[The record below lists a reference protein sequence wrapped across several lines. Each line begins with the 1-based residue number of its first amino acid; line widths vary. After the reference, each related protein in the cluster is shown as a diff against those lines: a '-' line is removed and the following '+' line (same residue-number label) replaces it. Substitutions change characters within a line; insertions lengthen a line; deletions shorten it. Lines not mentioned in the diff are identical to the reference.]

1 MMSSEPVGNDPDR
14 LRESLEFQIR
24 LNAIVGRMHDAESF
38 SEILPVIE
46 PEMLALLHAERL
58 TVYQCGRNERE
69 IVSKYKSGSD
79 VREIRLPLMA
89 SSIAGYVALSQTPIR
104 IEDAYD
110 AKELE
115 SIHPNLKFSQIFDRR
130 SGFRTR
136 SVMAVPITFQ
146 DVLLGVLQMLNR
158 TGGGPFTDR
167 DRLNAED
174 LARVLGQ
181 KFRYELRATR
191 GPYEYLVHTRKITP
205 EQLEELRRRAD
216 KEGRSVADVL
226 LSEGG
231 VTKHELGTS
240 LQRYY
245 QVPFAAYDPEIR
257 IPRELITGINESY
270 LLKQLWVPIAGDR
283 QEATILIDDPSD
295 VRRRMEIQKVV
306 PAQRYVF
313 NVGLPEDIRR
323 FLGQEPAP
331 SEPAADIQ
339 VLVGKFQEEAGE
351 QVDVDEGV
359 DENAATVV
367 QFVSRLIT
375 EAHEARASDV
385 HIEPGKGRSDTV
397 VRFRID
403 GACRPA
409 LSIPASHTR
418 AVISRIKIM
427 SGLDIS
433 DRRKPQDGK
442 CHIKYRGQAI
452 ELRVATLP
460 TVNGEAAVLRIL
472 ASSEPLPLSRL
483 NFSERNLRE
492 IQRLVESP
500 HGIFLVVG
508 PTGSGKTTTLHSIL
522 RHINTPERKIW
533 TAEDPVEI
541 TQVGLHQVQ
550 VQPRIGL
557 TFAAV
562 LRAFLRADPDIIMI
576 GEMRDHETAHV
587 GVEASLTGRL
597 VFSTL
602 HTNSASETI
611 GRLLDLGLDA
621 VSFADALLAVL
632 AQRLVRTLCA
642 ACKERTVLGPAEFA
656 ALVRYYG
663 EEHVGDLDVEPGR
676 TEIYR
681 PVGCRECGNT
691 GYRGRRGIHEL
702 LVATADMKS
711 LIYRRASVAAMREHA
726 MTEGM
731 RTLMQDGIRNL
742 LAGQTDLDQVRKVA
756 AV

>member
-1 MMSSEPVGNDPDR
+1 MAPGDPVGNDTDR
-14 LRESLEFQIR
+14 LRESLTFQTR
-24 LNAIVGRMHDAESF
+24 LNAIVGRIHDSESF
-38 SEILPVIE
+38 SDILAVVEPEILE
-46 PEMLALLHAERL
+46 LLHAERL

-79 VREIRLPLMA
+79 IREIRLPLMA
-89 SSIAGYVALSQTPIR
+89 SSIAGYVALSQSSIR
-104 IEDAYD
+104 IDDAYD
-110 AKELE
+110 ASELE
-115 SIHPNLKFSQIFDRR
+115 RVHPGLKFSQVFDRR

-136 SVMAVPITFQ
+136 SVMAVPILFQ
-146 DVLLGVLQMLNR
+146 DVLLGVVQVLNR

-167 DRLNAED
+167 DLRNAEE

-181 KFRYELRATR
+181 KFRYDLKATR
-191 GPYEYLVHTRKITP
+191 SPYEYLVQTRKVRP
-205 EQLEELRRRAD
+205 EQLEEFKRRAD
-216 KEGRSVADVL
+216 RDGLSIPELL

-240 LQRYY
+240 LERYY
-245 QVPFAAYDPEIR
+245 QVPFVAYDPEIR
-257 IPRELITGINESY
+257 IPRELIAGINESY

-283 QEATILIDDPSD
+283 QEATILLDDPSD
-295 VRRRMEIQKVV
+295 AGRRMEIQKVV

-313 NVGLPEDIRR
+313 KVGLPEDIRR
-323 FLGQEPAP
+323 FLGQGPPP
-331 SEPAADIQ
+331 SEPVADIH

-351 QVDVDEGV
+351 QPEVEESI

-367 QFVSRLIT
+367 QFVNRLIA

-385 HIEPGKGRSDTV
+385 HIEPGRGRSNTV

-409 LSIPASHTR
+409 LSIPASHSQ

-433 DRRKPQDGK
+433 ERRKPQDGK
-442 CHIKYRGQAI
+442 CHIKYRGQPV

-483 NFSERNLRE
+483 NFSERNLGE

-562 LRAFLRADPDIIMI
+562 LRAFLRADPDVIMI
-576 GEMRDHETAHV
+576 GEMRDHETAHA

-602 HTNSASETI
+602 HTNSAPETI

-642 ACKERTVLGPAEFA
+642 GCKERTVLGPPEFA
-656 ALVRYYG
+656 ALIRYYG
-663 EEHVGDLDVEPGR
+663 EEHVGELGLEPGR

-691 GYRGRRGIHEL
+691 GYRGRTGIHEL
-702 LVATADMKS
+702 LVATVDMKS
-711 LIYRRASVAAMREHA
+711 LIYRRASVAAMRELA
-726 MTEGM
+726 MNEGM

-742 LAGQTDLDQVRKVA
+742 LAGHTDLDQVRKVA
-756 AV
+756 V